1 MALLVSHEVGKGLNF
16 EQCGNHIY
24 NVRGFGKGI
33 AFSMHYAFTIR
44 IVESNGN
51 KQSGK
56 RKGQPKWNLS
66 IPISVTIF
74 KEPLESKIPI
84 FRLPCF

>member
-16 EQCGNHIY
+16 EQCGNNIY

-56 RKGQPKWNLS
+56 RKALWEAEMEFVHSNICYHFQGA
-66 IPISVTIF
+66 IR
-74 KEPLESKIPI
+74 E
-84 FRLPCF
+84 

>member
-1 MALLVSHEVGKGLNF
+1 MALLVPHEADKGLNF
-16 EQCGNHIY
+16 EQCGNHIH

-33 AFSMHYAFTIR
+33 AFSMHYAFSIH

-56 RKGQPKWNLS
+56 RNGLWEAEMEFLS
-66 IPISVTIF
+66 INSNICYHFQGAIR
-74 KEPLESKIPI
+74 E
-84 FRLPCF
+84 